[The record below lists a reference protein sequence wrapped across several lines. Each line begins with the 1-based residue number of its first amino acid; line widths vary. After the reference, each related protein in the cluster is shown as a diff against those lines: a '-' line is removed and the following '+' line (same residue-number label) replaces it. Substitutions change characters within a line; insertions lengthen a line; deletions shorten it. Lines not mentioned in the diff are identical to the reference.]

1 MAIQHSGDRRRRWRS
16 RTEPWRCMR
25 SSSIGALR
33 SVAGRLLAL
42 PREATDPKSAPELGR
57 LGLNGPRITFR
68 TLPAR
73 LQRVA
78 SPDRPLDCLRQL
90 GRGAVIWT
98 RATASTGGHGPP
110 ASPHQSQARAADDTL
125 PLPPLGPRH
134 ATETSWSDPKGGRA
148 WPSKAGS
155 KIFLLDMANPRGI
168 CPPEMGVK
176 TPLPSAIRCSIH
188 VCARPIRCSPG
199 H

>member
-1 MAIQHSGDRRRRWRS
+1 MASRAGIRS
-16 RTEPWRCMR
+16 TR
-25 SSSIGALR
+25 SSCRPRPPVNGGLFSSGHRRLSRPPTIPPTLAAWRFTGAQAFPPCATAPR
-33 SVAGRLLAL
+33 GLA
-42 PREATDPKSAPELGR
+42 TS
-57 LGLNGPRITFR
+57 N
-68 TLPAR
+68 
-73 LQRVA
+73 
-78 SPDRPLDCLRQL
+78 RPLDRLRQL
-90 GRGAVIWT
+90 GGGGGVIWT